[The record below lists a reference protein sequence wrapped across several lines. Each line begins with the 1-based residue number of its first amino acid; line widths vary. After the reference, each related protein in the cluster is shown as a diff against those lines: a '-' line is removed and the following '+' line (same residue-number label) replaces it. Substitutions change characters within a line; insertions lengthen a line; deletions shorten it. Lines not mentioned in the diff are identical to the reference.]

1 MNSANNTNTILA
13 TTQEIIISGQCND
26 AFLFATVEGTC
37 NIKEIGVEVFGAE
50 MAITVDKL
58 CRYTGELLCSSVY
71 RMPVSDSFE
80 HAGQTIQIPQVWSML
95 YWIAEERRA
104 A

>member
-1 MNSANNTNTILA
+1 MNSNNNNRTILA
-13 TTQEIIISGQCND
+13 TTEEIIIDGANNS
-26 AFLFATVEGTC
+26 AWMFATVEGTC
-37 NIKEIGVEVFGAE
+37 NVKEVGVDVFGAE
-50 MAITVDKL
+50 MAITVDKV
-58 CRYTGELLCSSVY
+58 CRYTGELLASSVY

-80 HAGQTIQIPQVWSML
+80 HAGETIQIPQVWSML

>member
-50 MAITVDKL
+50 MAIT
-58 CRYTGELLCSSVY
+58 GELLCSSVY

>member
-1 MNSANNTNTILA
+1 MNSANNNNNVLA
-13 TTQEIIISGQCND
+13 TTQEIVISGWCNE
-26 AFLFATVEGTC
+26 AWMSATVEGTC
-37 NIKEIGVEVFGAE
+37 NVKEIGVTIFGAE
-50 MAITVDKL
+50 MAVTVDSV
-58 CRYTGELLCSSVY
+58 CRYTGELLNSSVY

-80 HAGQTIQIPQVWSML
+80 HCGLTIEIPQVWSML